1 MKISAAFFALAM
13 LVGVAVARNCD
24 RDLNYC
30 GFTLNKIGTVK
41 KQRLDRMYLLTRS
54 RKLPERDGRSV

>member
-1 MKISAAFFALAM
+1 MKISAASFALAM

-30 GFTLNKIGTVK
+30 GFTLNKIGTVTMTT
-41 KQRLDRMYLLTRS
+41 L
-54 RKLPERDGRSV
+54 G